1 MAMKA
6 AMRMKLTRTIRSVT
20 KTRILA
26 SVFILGVLLITDS
39 TVIAK
44 NHNQYSGVNQL
55 DFIKQQYDRN
65 FVGNGFLIRAKGRLY
80 GVTVKHAL
88 LEAKTPTMTRVYID
102 DHIKQWTIRPNKD
115 ASQFIK
121 FGKLLN
127 ADKNEPI
134 DMKVLSKDWLV
145 FEVEQNNSQLVP
157 IELRTK
163 PIEKGELLTAYG
175 CSYSNKGTCN
185 QDEYIGTFIS
195 SDKNNLRM
203 SMENLELNQLR
214 GLSGSP
220 VLDSNNRLVGIV
232 SNLLKSES
240 GEGLDFAPASLTY
253 LREILSSI
261 D

>member
-1 MAMKA
+1 MNMKIA
-6 AMRMKLTRTIRSVT
+6 KMKIAKMKIAVKLKIALVSVLLGTSLTY
-20 KTRILA
+20 A
-26 SVFILGVLLITDS
+26 SVAVSKSGV
-39 TVIAK
+39 
-44 NHNQYSGVNQL
+44 QYSGVNHL
-55 DFIKQQYDRN
+55 NFKKQQYDRN
-65 FVGNGFLIRAKGRLY
+65 FVGNGFLIRSNGKLY

-88 LEAKTPTMTRVYID
+88 LEAKTPTMTRVTID

-134 DMKVLSKDWLV
+134 DMNVLSKDWLV

-157 IELRTK
+157 VELRTK